1 MNAPRSVSGKREQ
14 RAIRKSSETASSG
27 DSADSLR
34 PPSSPSA
41 AGARTKMA
49 TPKGPKPPASA
60 AQTSR
65 VLASKVLAPTAAV
78 PTVPPL
84 TAIGAPEP
92 VTSFVQSARTRA
104 FRARFYPEVSDAD
117 WNDWK
122 WQLRCRIRNLDGLA
136 RIFTLSETERA
147 AVLEL
152 GDRLPVGITPYYA
165 SLIDTEDAQDPL
177 RITMVP
183 TLGEFHVD
191 PHEADDPLG
200 EDHHMA
206 VPGLVHRYPDRVLFL
221 VTSFCAT
228 YCRYCTRARLVG
240 KTGEYH
246 FNTAQYE
253 EAIAYITRTPEIRDV
268 LISGGDPLTMS
279 DERLDWL
286 LGKLRA
292 IPHVEFVRVG
302 SKVPAVLP
310 QRITP
315 ELAKIMRKHEAW
327 VSVHFMHPNEMTEE
341 VKEACARLADAGVP
355 LGSQTV
361 LTKGVNDSVE
371 VMKDLMH
378 KMLRARVRPYYIYQC
393 DLIPGS
399 KHLRTP
405 VETGL
410 AIIEGLRGHTTGY
423 AVPTFV
429 IDAPGGGG
437 KIPLMPNYYQGRD
450 GDEVVLRNFAGE
462 TYRYPDPVEPSV

>member
-1 MNAPRSVSGKREQ
+1 MNARRSGSGTSEKRSASTPHEVGLGTVGPEVPDPPTG
-14 RAIRKSSETASSG
+14 RPSGGRSSTKSSRIAVGRPSGELTGTSRTRSSKTASSR
-27 DSADSLR
+27 AAAK
-34 PPSSPSA
+34 PSEPEA
-41 AGARTKMA
+41 
-49 TPKGPKPPASA
+49 PA
-60 AQTSR
+60 
-65 VLASKVLAPTAAV
+65 
-78 PTVPPL
+78 
-84 TAIGAPEP
+84 
-92 VTSFVQSARTRA
+92 FVISERTRA
-104 FRARFYPEVSDAD
+104 FRARFYPDVTDAD

-122 WQLRCRIRNLDGLA
+122 WQLRSRIRSLEGLE
-136 RIFTLSETERA
+136 RVFTLTAEERA
-147 AVLEL
+147 TVLEL

-165 SLIDTEDAQDPL
+165 SLIDTEDPRDPL

-183 TLGEFHVD
+183 TLGEFHTD
-191 PHEADDPLG
+191 PSEADDPLG

-253 EAIAYITRTPEIRDV
+253 EALAYIARTPEIRDV
-268 LISGGDPLTMS
+268 LISGGDPMTMS
-279 DERLDWL
+279 DDRLDWL
-286 LGKLRA
+286 LGRLRA

-315 ELAKIMRKHEAW
+315 EFAAILRKHEAW
-327 VSVHFMHPNEMTEE
+327 VSVHFMHPNEVTDE
-341 VKEACARLADAGVP
+341 VRQATARLADAGIP

-361 LTKGVNDSVE
+361 LTTGVNDSVE
-371 VMKDLMH
+371 VMKSLVH
-378 KMLRARVRPYYIYQC
+378 KLLRARVRPYYLYQG

-405 VETGL
+405 ISKGL
-410 AIIEGLRGHTTGY
+410 EIIEGLRGHTTGY
-423 AVPTFV
+423 AVPTYV

-437 KIPLMPNYYQGRD
+437 KIPLMPNYVVGRE
-450 GDEVVLRNFAGE
+450 GDEIVIRNFAGE
-462 TYRYPDPVEPSV
+462 TYRYPDPMPSPA

>member
-1 MNAPRSVSGKREQ
+1 MPISIEQAEATEPPIGRPAGGRSSTKTSKAGRGRLGQLQAEGARSAPELAR
-14 RAIRKSSETASSG
+14 
-27 DSADSLR
+27 
-34 PPSSPSA
+34 PSA
-41 AGARTKMA
+41 EVAA
-49 TPKGPKPPASA
+49 PAS
-60 AQTSR
+60 
-65 VLASKVLAPTAAV
+65 
-78 PTVPPL
+78 
-84 TAIGAPEP
+84 
-92 VTSFVQSARTRA
+92 FVVSERTRA
-104 FRARFYPEVSDAD
+104 FRALYYPEVPDTE

-122 WQLRCRIRNLDGLA
+122 WQLRSRIRNLPGLE
-136 RIFTLSETERA
+136 RLFTLSAEERS
-147 AVLEL
+147 AVVEL

-165 SLIDTEDAQDPL
+165 SLIDKEDPRDPL

-183 TLGEFHVD
+183 TLGEFHTD
-191 PHEADDPLG
+191 PSEAEDPLG

-253 EAIAYITRTPEIRDV
+253 EALAYIARTPEIRDV
-268 LISGGDPLTMS
+268 LISGGDPMTMS
-279 DERLDWL
+279 DDRLDWL
-286 LGKLRA
+286 LGRLRA

-315 ELAKIMRKHEAW
+315 EFAAILRKHEAW
-327 VSVHFMHPNEMTEE
+327 VSIHFMHPNEVTEE
-341 VKEACARLADAGVP
+341 VRQACGRLADAGIP

-361 LTKGVNDSVE
+361 LTTGVNDSVE
-371 VMKDLMH
+371 VMKSLVH
-378 KMLRARVRPYYIYQC
+378 KLLRARVRPYYLYQG

-405 VETGL
+405 VEKGL
-410 AIIEGLRGHTTGY
+410 EIIEGLRGHTTGY

-437 KIPLMPNYYQGRD
+437 KIPLMPNYVVGRD
-450 GDEVVLRNFAGE
+450 GDDLVIRNFAGE
-462 TYRYPDPVEPSV
+462 VYKYPDPVGAKP